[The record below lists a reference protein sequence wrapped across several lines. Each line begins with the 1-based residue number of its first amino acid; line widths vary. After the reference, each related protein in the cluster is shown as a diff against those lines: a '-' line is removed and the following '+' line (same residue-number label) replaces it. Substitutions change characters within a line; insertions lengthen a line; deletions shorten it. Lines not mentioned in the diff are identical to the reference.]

1 MTKLH
6 IIVRFWQYHYIL
18 SGIVRF
24 HIRRIFLSP
33 ISQSYARTSCIGYRY
48 CNILIK
54 RFYSFAVDDPH
65 NLVSW
70 KLGKVDELMG
80 K

>member
-1 MTKLH
+1 MILAISLYSIWNSTVSHKTGFSAS
-6 IIVRFWQYHYIL
+6 RFTVICEDL
-18 SGIVRF
+18 
-24 HIRRIFLSP
+24 L
-33 ISQSYARTSCIGYRY
+33 Y

-70 KLGKVDELMG
+70 KLGKVGELG